1 MELIVPIL
9 AAAVRSGTPVLY
21 ATLGEVLSERA
32 GVMNLGLEGV
42 MLVGAYAGFAVTKA
56 TGDPW
61 LGLLA
66 SFAAGAAITL
76 IHAFLCITLMCN
88 QVVSGLA
95 LVMTGYG
102 LSALLGRGVI
112 GETISGMTQWNV
124 PVLSK
129 IPFLGPIFFQ
139 HNMMVYLSYA
149 IVVFLCWF
157 IFRTRWGL
165 NMRAVGENPRAADAM
180 GLSVTQI
187 RYFYSLV
194 GGGFAGLGG
203 GYLSVVYAQMWIEG
217 MTSGR
222 GWIAVALVIFGLWNP
237 ARAALGAY
245 LFGGVEAL
253 QLRMQAMGSSISAS
267 LLLTLPYLMTVVVLT
282 IVSIKAGKGAKLGAP
297 AALSIPFRREDR
309 D

>member
-1 MELIVPIL
+1 MELIIPIL
-9 AAAVRSGTPVLY
+9 AAAVRSGTPILY

-42 MLVGAYAGFAVTKA
+42 MLTGAYAGFAVTKA

-61 LGLLA
+61 LGLVA
-66 SFAAGAAITL
+66 SFFAGAAITL

-102 LSALLGRGVI
+102 LSALLGRSII
-112 GETISGMTQWNV
+112 GETISGMASWSI
-124 PVLSK
+124 PILSD
-129 IPFLGPIFFQ
+129 IPFFGPVFFQ
-139 HNMMVYLSYA
+139 HNPMVYVSYLL
-149 IVVFLCWF
+149 VVFLCWF

-165 NMRAVGENPRAADAM
+165 NLRAVGENPRAADAM
-180 GLSVTQI
+180 GLSVTKI
-187 RYFYSLV
+187 RYLYTLV
-194 GGGFAGLGG
+194 GGGLAGVGG

-237 ARAALGAY
+237 ARAAFGAY

-267 LLLTLPYLMTVVVLT
+267 LLLTLPYLMTIIVLT
-282 IVSIKAGKGAKLGAP
+282 VVSIRAGKGVKLGTP
-297 AALSIPFRREDR
+297 AALSVPFRREDR